1 MDERLVAPGA
11 TTAVL
16 LAVLGE
22 RTLLNW
28 LTGPKAPWV
37 TLTLVIVWNVA
48 FVISSGSPYVYA
60 SRPMS

>member
-16 LAVLGE
+16 LAVLAE

-28 LTGPKAPWV
+28 LTGPYAPCE
-37 TLTLVIVWNVA
+37 TLTLVMVSKVA
-48 FVISSGSPYVYA
+48 FVVSSGSP
-60 SRPMS
+60 